1 MSTTNDTLTPI
12 ASTVDISALSCIPIT
27 QPSDNA
33 MECALPAIPASTAV
47 TVVPSSEEKRS
58 GHHKSEKKKKK
69 EKHKHKD
76 KDKSK
81 EKHKHKHKDKDKDK
95 HREKKEKE
103 KEKEKSEE
111 MPAAARIKITIPK
124 DKLNLSTESSPNVNT
139 GSNTNTGNSDKNISP
154 QSTRLKIKIPKD
166 RFKGNDGASESSPAQ
181 PAVMQGPLKIKIR
194 TDGIPRSSTAA
205 PSPLSLPSSSSS
217 ASGMSASHAHP
228 TANIE
233 SSANE
238 TNRKRAS
245 EFSSDNSMNSGN
257 VAKKQPVMPPA
268 SHNQGHRPTERQ
280 NGRHYNSGSNNKV
293 RGGAR
298 GGRQHQRG
306 RGPPPHYPGD
316 RNYYGYSNNREQNH
330 HLSLHHSQQ
339 SHNPLRDRYA
349 IVNHSHTGQIADP
362 YFYSNYSLPMYN
374 VPSGYMYDPAV
385 YQQYYQQFQQQQQS
399 SYSYLTIGNNP
410 IIRPDGTIDT
420 SMPPPL
426 LYLNQQNTVHH
437 QAAVSAQQDM
447 ESQTISPMPPPLPI
461 GPPPSTPP
469 PPPPSVQ
476 D

>member
-1 MSTTNDTLTPI
+1 MTTQCLSVPTTNDITPI
-12 ASTVDISALSCIPIT
+12 ASTVDISALSCTPMA
-27 QPSDNA
+27 QPSDNTV
-33 MECALPAIPASTAV
+33 ECALPAIPASTAA
-47 TVVPSSEEKRS
+47 TVIPSSEEKRS

-81 EKHKHKHKDKDKDK
+81 EKHKHKHKDKDKEK

-103 KEKEKSEE
+103 KSEE
-111 MPAAARIKITIPK
+111 VPAAARIKITIPK

-139 GSNTNTGNSDKNISP
+139 GSNTNTGMSDKNISP

-166 RFKGNDGASESSPAQ
+166 RFKGNDGTSESSPAQ
-181 PAVMQGPLKIKIR
+181 PAMMQGPLKIKIR

-217 ASGMSASHAHP
+217 SSASVPTHP
-228 TANIE
+228 TTNIE

-245 EFSSDNSMNSGN
+245 EFISDNSMNSGN

-268 SHNQGHRPTERQ
+268 SHNQGHRPGERQ

-306 RGPPPHYPGD
+306 RGPPPHYPAD
-316 RNYYGYSNNREQNH
+316 CNYYGYSNNREQNH
-330 HLSLHHSQQ
+330 HLSFHHSQQ
-339 SHNPLRDRYA
+339 SHNSLHDRYA
-349 IVNHSHTGQIADP
+349 RIDQSHSGQIADP
-362 YFYSNYSLPMYN
+362 YFYNNYSLSMYN
-374 VPSGYMYDPAV
+374 VQSGYVYDPAV

-399 SYSYLTIGNNP
+399 SYPYLTSGNNP

-420 SMPPPL
+420 SVPPPL

-437 QAAVSAQQDM
+437 VPASAQQDM
-447 ESQTISPMPPPLPI
+447 GLQTMSPLPPPLPT